1 MPTIFIK
8 DDLRAA
14 VEAASGGRQT
24 VLYTAKGQPS
34 YMNVIPKFNLE
45 DVADV
50 PGSLGVGVHPAFI
63 VNGIEKSE
71 FFYGTYQGIIKNGEL
86 LSLPNVDPSRTRE
99 FDTYINTARAN
110 GSGWHVGTNVE
121 WAALM
126 LWCHKNGFVPRG
138 NSSYGRS
145 GDAAYETARR
155 NDGAAPGLSTGNPG
169 ILTGSGPASWR
180 HDNTPG
186 GISDMAG
193 NIWEWQ
199 AGMRLVEGELQIIP
213 NNDAVTADLSYAS
226 AAWKAIRL
234 SDGALV
240 APGTAGTAKFDSP
253 TDTTVG
259 IGGAAILS
267 TNIVNRNGAVGDNTS
282 AAGVLDATF
291 NGTTLAAGVTV
302 PALLLALG
310 VYRHKDLADGDRL
323 YVRNYGERQALRGG
337 SWGNGAAA
345 GIRAL
350 SLASTRTLAV
360 GDFGAR
366 PAFVL

>member
-1 MPTIFIK
+1 MATIFIK

-34 YMNVIPKFNLE
+34 YMNVIPKFMLE

-50 PGSLGVGVHPAFI
+50 AGSLGVGVHPAFI

-71 FFYGTYQGIIKNGEL
+71 FFYGTYQGVIKNGEL
-86 LSLPNVDPSRTRE
+86 LSLPNVGTTRGGG
-99 FDTYINTARAN
+99 FDSCVNAARAN
-110 GSGWHVGTNVE
+110 GAGWHIGSNAE
-121 WAALM
+121 WAAIM
-126 LWCHKNGFVPRG
+126 LWCHKNGFTPRG
-138 NSSYGRS
+138 NTNYGRS
-145 GDAAYETARR
+145 GDAPYETARR
-155 NDGAAPGLSTGNPG
+155 VDGATPGSISTAA
-169 ILTGSGPASWR
+169 ILNGSGPASWR
-180 HDNTPG
+180 HDNSAG
-186 GISDMAG
+186 GISDMVG

-199 AGMRLVEGELQIIP
+199 SGLRVVEGELQIIP
-213 NNDAVTADLSYAS
+213 NNDAATADLSSGS

-259 IGGAAILS
+259 IGGAPMLS
-267 TNIVNRNGAVGDNTS
+267 TSIIYRNGAVGDNTS
-282 AAGVLDATF
+282 GPGVLDSTF
-291 NGTTLAAGVTV
+291 NSSTTAVGVTV

-310 VYRHKDLADGDRL
+310 VYRHKDVTDGDRI
-323 YVRNYGERQALRGG
+323 YVRNYGERQAVRGG
-337 SWGNGAAA
+337 SWGNGVGA

-350 SLASTRTLAV
+350 SLASAGSSSG